1 MEAFCEWN
9 DALNTMCMK
18 NSWPVISIW
27 LPLDPA
33 VMAVNPKNTIDGFTY
48 RHKDLP
54 TLINPRHF
62 QSKKSLHHSIWS
74 FYCYFYSWCFYI
86 IIYLSHV
93 VIFVPLL
100 CFHVYNWTQ
109 RIRLKIAMGTM
120 TWQYCIHLK
129 IFSLFLF
136 GFIWKSFPGPGRTGS
151 DGRSRSR
158 DEEEEEQL
166 KRRQLQEEHLSK
178 VKSVLMLTHC
188 LCHFFSQSKQP
199 LIYMLH
205 CIALFTHAV
214 LSPKITEIIMQQ
226 TCLNVMFALKRIT
239 MTSFKQHTVLFLII
253 LHLSKRFWGVYTAQ
267 NFFLLQNDFIFIFSL
282 KSWLYLTADP
292 VWTWEAHSEGGDG
305 EGDEQREICTKCGRP
320 ALWLPIR

>member
-1 MEAFCEWN
+1 
-9 DALNTMCMK
+9 
-18 NSWPVISIW
+18 
-27 LPLDPA
+27 
-33 VMAVNPKNTIDGFTY
+33 MAVNPKNTIDDFTY

-74 FYCYFYSWCFYI
+74 CFYCYFYSWWFYI

-93 VIFVPLL
+93 VIFLPLL

-109 RIRLKIAMGTM
+109 RIRLKVTMGTM

-136 GFIWKSFPGPGRTGS
+136 GFIWKSFPGSGRTGS

-199 LIYMLH
+199 LICINSTCQIMLH

-214 LSPKITEIIMQQ
+214 WIVLSPKITEIIMHQ
-226 TCLNVMFALKRIT
+226 TYLNGMFALKRIT
-239 MTSFKQHTVLFLII
+239 MTSFKQHTVLFSVL
-253 LHLSKRFWGVYTAQ
+253 LHLFKRFWGVYTTKKRFSYSV
-267 NFFLLQNDFIFIFSL
+267 FFDLLSNSN
-282 KSWLYLTADP
+282 S
-292 VWTWEAHSEGGDG
+292 
-305 EGDEQREICTKCGRP
+305 
-320 ALWLPIR
+320 